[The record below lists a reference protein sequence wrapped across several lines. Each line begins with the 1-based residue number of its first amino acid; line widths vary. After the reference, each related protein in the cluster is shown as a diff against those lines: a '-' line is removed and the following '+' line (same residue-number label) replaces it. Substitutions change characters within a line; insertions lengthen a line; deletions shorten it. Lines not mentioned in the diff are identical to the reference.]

1 MPRILAS
8 TSPAAGHLFPLTP
21 ILDKLAD
28 RGHQVSV
35 RTLAAQVPLSTA
47 AKTGSWPQCQGQR
60 RRPAFPS
67 LRLLPDVCRSRGPC
81 MGMHSSSCGG
91 CLPRLGVSALTGVT
105 ARLVAS
111 GKAAARSATRKGPAG
126 SAGPIRRLVQCRNLP
141 FRSDMTAVRYLLAV
155 ATSGGLFIAAG
166 SPARRDDY
174 KAGSFGWGSR

>member
-1 MPRILAS
+1 MPRILAY

-28 RGHQVSV
+28 RGHQVTV

-81 MGMHSSSCGG
+81 MGEPVAQTA
-91 CLPRLGVSALTGVT
+91 CLRSL
-105 ARLVAS
+105 
-111 GKAAARSATRKGPAG
+111 AAGIWDHGACRRTSFARSGI
-126 SAGPIRRLVQCRNLP
+126 S
-141 FRSDMTAVRYLLAV
+141 
-155 ATSGGLFIAAG
+155 
-166 SPARRDDY
+166 
-174 KAGSFGWGSR
+174 SF